1 MLYKNMGKR
10 ISDIILASLAFILLS
25 PLLIL
30 VAVLIKIFDPGP
42 IVFSQ
47 NRVGRFGHD
56 FNFYKFRSMP
66 VNTKNLPSD
75 QIGQVKLTWIGKL
88 IRRTSID
95 ELPQLMNII
104 KGEMSLV
111 GPRPPLPSQLELVE
125 YRRQSGALNVYPG
138 LTGLAQVNSFDGMS
152 DKQKAGFD
160 ALYVAKITMAAD
172 LIIMFKT
179 ILYFFKKPPIY

>member
-1 MLYKNMGKR
+1 
-10 ISDIILASLAFILLS
+10 
-25 PLLIL
+25 
-30 VAVLIKIFDPGP
+30 
-42 IVFSQ
+42 
-47 NRVGRFGHD
+47 
-56 FNFYKFRSMP
+56 MP

-152 DKQKAGFD
+152 DKQKAEFD
-160 ALYVAKITMAAD
+160 ALYVSKITMTAD

-179 ILYFFKKPPIY
+179 ILYFFKKPPTY